1 VRICYVITLTL
12 AVLGALYNE
21 FSEPALAAL
30 LFISLSALPLIVY
43 GDAVR
48 TALPVA
54 ARDASFGLRI
64 ARVSAL
70 AAAIA
75 NCVIFVSSRGFG
87 GADALTLEGI
97 IGIAGQATADRYIY
111 GEASGNPLLV
121 ATVFI
126 NAYLWAVRSRAVL
139 AASIPAL
146 LPAVAYSILSTEK
159 WPLYCA
165 FSFFVTGSFVD
176 AYVRGRG
183 YARVL
188 LWPAAFGIAG
198 GLLSLAARSGL
209 SEAGSDVSLQLSA
222 QLAHYVF
229 AQYQAF
235 GLWLMSHYADCC
247 SLGATA
253 FIGPLSLLGLVDRP
267 PGVFED
273 FVVVNGME
281 TNIFT
286 AWRYW
291 VQDFSLIGPLVLI
304 GCFAAAY
311 RYFLL
316 NSCYR
321 ICLGLLIL
329 LTLSTLL
336 QINTTLFVHNSVTLA
351 AVICPILTCSL
362 LFKAHE
368 SPRTVHLQPRQG

>member
-1 VRICYVITLTL
+1 VRICYLITLTL
-12 AVLGALYNE
+12 AALGAVYNG

-30 LFISLSALPLIVY
+30 LFIAVSALPLMVY
-43 GDAVR
+43 DDAIR
-48 TALPVA
+48 TVLPVA
-54 ARDASFGLRI
+54 ARDASTFLRI
-64 ARVSAL
+64 ARVAAL

-75 NCVIFVSSRGFG
+75 NCVIFVSSQGFR
-87 GADALTLEGI
+87 GADALTIQGI

-111 GEASGNPLLV
+111 GETSGNPFLV
-121 ATVFI
+121 ATVFV
-126 NAYLWAVRSRAVL
+126 NAYLWAVRSRSVL
-139 AASIPAL
+139 AASFPAL

-165 FSFFVTGSFVD
+165 FSFFVTGSFID

-188 LWPAAFGIAG
+188 LWPAAFGVAG

-209 SEAGSDVSLQLSA
+209 SEAGSDVSLQLTE

-235 GLWLMSHYADCC
+235 GLWLMAHYADCC

-273 FVVVNGME
+273 FVVVNGTE
-281 TNIFT
+281 TNIYT

-291 VQDFSLIGPLVLI
+291 VQDFSVVGPLVLI
-304 GCFAAAY
+304 GCFAAVY
-311 RYFLL
+311 RYCRLT
-316 NSCYR
+316 SSYR
-321 ICLGLLIL
+321 TCLGLLIL

-336 QINTTLFVHNSVTLA
+336 QINPTLFVHNSVMLA
-351 AVICPILTCSL
+351 ALLCPVLTCS
-362 LFKAHE
+362 FMFQAHE
-368 SPRTVHLQPRQG
+368 SSRTVHLQPRQE